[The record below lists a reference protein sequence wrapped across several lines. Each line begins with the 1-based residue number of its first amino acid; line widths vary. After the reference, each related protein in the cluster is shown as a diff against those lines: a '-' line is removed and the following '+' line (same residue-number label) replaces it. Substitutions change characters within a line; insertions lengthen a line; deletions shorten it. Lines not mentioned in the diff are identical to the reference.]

1 MVSLLC
7 LVFAG
12 QPTARAA
19 GFTYQG
25 RLTLDGIPASGLYDL
40 RFTVYDSTNEPGTI
54 VAGPTT
60 NLATVV
66 TEGVFTVQLD
76 FGNAPFDG
84 SDRWLEIA
92 VRTNNTTSFATLSPR
107 QPLTP
112 APYAIY
118 AASAGP
124 GGTGNTVSG
133 LDAAVGGGRDNTG
146 SGYFSAVG
154 GGYTNT
160 ASAFYSTVAGGGL
173 NLSSGSY
180 STVPGGYQNTAAGD
194 YSLAAGYRAKA
205 NHNGTFVW
213 ADSQNADFASVTND
227 EFAIRAR
234 NGVRI
239 QTDTG
244 IHMNAAD
251 RPIIT
256 RDWDRFS
263 GSAAGGKAGI
273 GRWGLFMEPSRLTL
287 GIPSDVD
294 VPGRIFQVAKYST
307 NGTYT
312 PLLRVDQS
320 GDVGMGAGISSFGA
334 SLDIQQPQASLRL
347 LSSNITT
354 SGSLIEMASPANFV
368 GQTIGGIEWTNLNQL
383 HAGISV
389 GIQSGLLGF
398 AEAAVDINS
407 GTGDS
412 TVAKFAPS
420 GVEADSPFTVN
431 AVGLLG
437 GPTVTFNRLSSDGI
451 VLNITRDGTSQG
463 NISVSGSTVS
473 YNAFTGSHYAWTDR
487 PLDEGALVRMTGGN
501 RHYHNDPKSE
511 VIYGIQ
517 PTSRANDPACLGAY
531 LGVQSPPQPASSDN
545 PHLVMA
551 VGNGEMWVV
560 DRGGDLEPGDALIS
574 SDVKGCAM
582 KDDPK
587 RFAVGH
593 VVARAAEQVSWAE
606 VQPDAQG
613 IRRKKISVLF
623 DSFERGGTDATH
635 LARIVDQQAAEI
647 ASLKQR
653 LDTLQTIVLQK
664 TAGASADVAMRQKVN
679 PAGGPVE

>member
-1 MVSLLC
+1 MKGTSTPCFLAALLGMI
-7 LVFAG
+7 LSA
-12 QPTARAA
+12 TAAA
-19 GFTYQG
+19 TPAPVTYQG
-25 RLTLDGIPASGLYDL
+25 RLTLNGLPASGLYDL
-40 RFTVYDSTNEPGTI
+40 QFTVYNSTNDPATI

-66 TEGVFTVQLD
+66 SEGLFTVQLD
-76 FGNAPFDG
+76 FDRTVFDG
-84 SDRWLEIA
+84 GERWLEIG
-92 VRTNNTTSFATLSPR
+92 VRTNNGTTFATLSPR
-107 QPLTP
+107 QLLTST
-112 APYAIY
+112 PYAIY
-118 AASAGP
+118 ATTAGP

-133 LDAAVGGGRDNTG
+133 EDAAVGGG
-146 SGYFSAVG
+146 A
-154 GGYTNT
+154 
-160 ASAFYSTVAGGGL
+160 L
-173 NLSSGSY
+173 NVSSGLY
-180 STVPGGYQNTAAGD
+180 ATVPGGYENTAAGD
-194 YSLAAGYRAKA
+194 YSLASGYRAKA
-205 NHNGTFVW
+205 NHTGAFVW
-213 ADSQNADFASVTND
+213 ADSQNADFASATND

-239 QTDTG
+239 QSDVG

-251 RPIIT
+251 RPIIV

-263 GSAAGGKAGI
+263 STASGGKAGI

-320 GDVGMGAGISSFGA
+320 GNVGMGAGISSFGA
-334 SLDIQQPQASLRL
+334 SLDIQQPQATLRL
-347 LSSNITT
+347 LSTNVTAA
-354 SGSLIEMASPANFV
+354 GSSIEMASPANFV
-368 GQTIGGIEWTNLNQL
+368 GQTIGGIQWTNLNQMG
-383 HAGISV
+383 AGISV

-398 AEAAVDINS
+398 SEAAVNIRS

-412 TVAKFAPS
+412 AVAKFAPS
-420 GVEADSPFTVN
+420 GVEADSPFTVK

-437 GPTVTFNRLSSDGI
+437 GPTATFNRLSSDG
-451 VLNITRDGTSQG
+451 VVVNIERDGTSQG

-487 PLDEGALVRMTGGN
+487 SLDEGTLVRMTGKN
-501 RHYHNDPKSE
+501 RHYHNDSKSE
-511 VIYGIQ
+511 VIYGIE

-531 LGVQSPPQPASSDN
+531 LGVQASPQPASSDN

-560 DRGGDLEPGDALIS
+560 DRGGDLDPGDALIS

-587 RFAVGH
+587 QYAVGH
-593 VVARAAEQVSWAE
+593 VIARAAEHVSWAE
-606 VQPDAQG
+606 IQPNANG
-613 IRRKKISVLF
+613 VRRKKISVLF
-623 DSFERGGTDATH
+623 DSFERGGMDPTH
-635 LARIVDQQAAEI
+635 LARVVEKQAAEI
-647 ASLKQR
+647 ASLEQR
-653 LDTLQTIVLQK
+653 LDALQSLVSRK
-664 TAGASADVAMRQKVN
+664 TASTAANVAMRQTVRSARGKM
-679 PAGGPVE
+679 E